1 MVVEFTVG
9 NFLSFHEQRTISF
22 KAEGIAELKE
32 NLISVDKI
40 KYKLLPSIVVYG
52 ANSSG
57 KSNLIKAMNVMQS
70 FVLNSVKLNKS
81 DQLVYYPFLLSG
93 GKYAPTYFEMVFLSN
108 AGERFRY
115 GFSHNWQKIVDEWL
129 YLGNVRKEKALFLR
143 TEEGIGVDDSFEE
156 GKGKEEATNDN
167 RLFLSLVAQLGGN
180 ISNQVMDCFGWYNVI
195 SGVEYDKYANFS
207 QKIIFEKSEEWEDVQ
222 SFFQALKLGFTD
234 IEVVERSY
242 ELSESPMNVASERKE
257 EFRKQKKKEKRLFT
271 ETFHNKYD
279 KDGNIIDRISWP
291 YETFE
296 SAGTK
301 KIISLSGPI
310 FNTLRTGKLLVIDEL
325 DANLHPLLTVEI
337 IRLFNNR
344 KTNPNNAQLLFAT
357 HDTNLLSSNLF
368 RRDQIWFTEKDKREQ
383 TDLYAL
389 QDFVLPDGSKVRSDA
404 KLEKNYLQGRYGAI
418 PYITH

>member
-9 NFLSFHEQRTISF
+9 NFLSFHEQRTVSF
-22 KAEGIAELKE
+22 KAEGISELKE
-32 NLISVDKI
+32 NLISVDKG

-57 KSNLIKAMNVMQS
+57 KSNLIRAMNAMKS

-81 DQLVYYPFLLSG
+81 DSLVYVPFLLSNE
-93 GKYAPTYFEMVFLSN
+93 KDAPTYFEMVFLSN

-115 GFSHNWQKIVDEWL
+115 GFSYTEKAIVDEWL
-129 YLGNVRKEKALFLR
+129 YIGNVRKEKTLFLR

-156 GKGKEEATNDN
+156 GKGKEEVTNDN

-180 ISNQVMDCFGWYNVI
+180 ISNQVMDCFGCYNVI
-195 SGVEYDKYANFS
+195 SGVEDDKYANFS
-207 QKIIFEKSEEWEDVQ
+207 KKIIFEKSEGWEDVQ

-242 ELSESPMNVASERKE
+242 ESSESPMNVAPELRE
-257 EFRKQKKKEKRLFT
+257 EFRKQKEKGKWFST
-271 ETFHNKYD
+271 ETVHNRYD
-279 KDGNIIDRISWP
+279 KNGNIIDRISWP
-291 YETFE
+291 YESFE
-296 SAGTK
+296 SEGTK
-301 KIISLSGPI
+301 KIISISGPI
-310 FNTLRTGKLLVIDEL
+310 FDTLRVGTLLVIDEL
-325 DANLHPLLTVEI
+325 DAKLHPLLTMEI

-344 KTNPNNAQLLFAT
+344 GTNPNNAQLLFAT

-368 RRDQIWFTEKDKREQ
+368 RRDQIWFTEKDKMEQ

-389 QDFVLPDGSKVRSDA
+389 HNVVLPDRTKVRNDA
-404 KLEKNYLQGRYGAI
+404 NLEKNYLRGRFGAI
-418 PYITH
+418 PFITY